1 MIFFCQPY
9 DFCPLDKLSWSYT
22 SFIHTALSDLDP
34 VGRALSCVWWFASSK
49 LGFLGS
55 PPGVLLS
62 SGRIAQ
68 VHSYDHPGILR
79 LCSHSLNLFWSW
91 FKCYLYE
98 CILIVQMYT
107 QNQCIFLYIRF
118 PVYKIYLKETHTH
131 TYIFIYNIYTY
142 IFIYTFIFTKYIY
155 SYIWNIFI
163 SCI

>member
-1 MIFFCQPY
+1 MIFF
-9 DFCPLDKLSWSYT
+9 LSAVWFLS
-22 SFIHTALSDLDP
+22 SGQAQLILHIFHTYCS
-34 VGRALSCVWWFASSK
+34 VWFGSCRKGPFMRLLFASSK

-55 PPGVLLS
+55 PPGVLS
-62 SGRIAQ
+62 SSRIAQ

-79 LCSHSLNLFWSW
+79 VCSHSLNLFRSW

-131 TYIFIYNIYTY
+131 TYIFIYIIYIHIYSY
-142 IFIYTFIFTKYIY
+142 IH
-155 SYIWNIFI
+155 SYIWNIYMKYIWNVFI